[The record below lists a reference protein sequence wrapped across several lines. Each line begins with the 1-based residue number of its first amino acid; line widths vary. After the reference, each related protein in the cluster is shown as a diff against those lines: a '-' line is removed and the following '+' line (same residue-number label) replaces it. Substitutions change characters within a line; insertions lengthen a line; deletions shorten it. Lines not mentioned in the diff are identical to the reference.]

1 MELKIREI
9 KKVDMDMVIKMLQDI
24 SSFEPKKSER
34 QEIFSEFISQSNVS
48 GFVYLLEN
56 TIVGYGSLVFET
68 KIRGGRVGHVED
80 IVVNSKYRGKNIGL
94 KIIHQL
100 IEESKKRKCYKVSL
114 VCKEHNTIFYE
125 KCGLSIDGISMSE
138 LL

>member
-94 KIIHQL
+94 KIIHHL